1 MNYIFFSILGTVTVA
16 CHLFSLKLL
25 SSHKQYFNEILIFAI
40 VTMLLSRYFIY
51 LGMSKTKNPTNVHL
65 ILNTSVFITLLLS
78 LLILKIKDFNLTRY
92 IIGAVVVLTGLYIVN
107 TSCK

>member
-1 MNYIFFSILGTVTVA
+1 MSYIFFSILATVTVA

-25 SSHKQYFNEILIFAI
+25 LSHKQYLNQILIFTT

-65 ILNTSVFITLLLS
+65 ILNMSVFITLLLS
-78 LLILKIKDFNLTRY
+78 LCILKIKDFNLTRY
-92 IIGAVVVLTGLYIVN
+92 VIGAIIIIIGLYVVN
-107 TSCK
+107 TSSK